1 MTKTGSTLLA
11 LVALLAFGP
20 GCEQSAQPAPGAS
33 TLPTVKMKIG
43 SRTFELEMART
54 SEQQALGLMRRDSM
68 PENHGMIFIFD
79 EERMQGFWMKDT
91 RIPLDIIFVDAKGK
105 VVSVS
110 GMKPYDLNTTSS
122 EVPAQYAIE
131 LNAGMA
137 KAAGVK
143 SGDVLEIP
151 KAARY
156 APEAPATAPATAPTT
171 APAK

>member
-1 MTKTGSTLLA
+1 VPKSASA
-11 LVALLAFGP
+11 LFAVVALLLFVP
-20 GCEQSAQPAPGAS
+20 GCEQSTQSAPGAAV
-33 TLPTVKMKIG
+33 LPTVKMKIG
-43 SRTFELEMART
+43 PRTYELEMART

-68 PENHGMIFIFD
+68 PEDHGMIFIFE

-91 RIPLDIIFVDAKGK
+91 RIPLDILFVDAKGK

-131 LNAGMA
+131 LNAGQA
-137 KAAGVK
+137 KAAGIRK
-143 SGDVLEIP
+143 GDVLEIP
-151 KAARY
+151 KAAQY
-156 APEAPATAPATAPTT
+156 MPDTPTTAPTT